1 MSEETAQTETPTS
14 REDKDAAQQQGATT
28 AQQEDNGSADTS
40 NSAGGQQAPAAA
52 DKDEDKDKDADDGH
66 HPRGKSARKV
76 PFQYSNFYP
85 PPPMNSKC
93 QSIVAVLPR
102 VCSRAR

>member
-1 MSEETAQTETPTS
+1 MSDETAQTETPTPQ
-14 REDKDAAQQQGATT
+14 EGKDAAQEQGATT
-28 AQQEDNGSADTS
+28 AQQSDNGGVDAS
-40 NSAGGQQAPAAA
+40 NSAGGQQTPAAA
-52 DKDEDKDKDADDGH
+52 DTDKDKDADDGH
-66 HPRGKSARKV
+66 HPRGKNARKV